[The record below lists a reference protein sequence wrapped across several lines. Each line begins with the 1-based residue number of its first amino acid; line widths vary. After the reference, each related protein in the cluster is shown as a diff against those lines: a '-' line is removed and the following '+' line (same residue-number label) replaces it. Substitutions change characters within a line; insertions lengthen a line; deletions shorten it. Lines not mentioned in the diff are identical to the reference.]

1 MHETMSIY
9 SIYFSPTQGTKN
21 ITNTLAQG
29 IGIYQEIDL
38 CEYTDPIPERVFS
51 ENDICLIGV
60 PSYGGRVPRTAV
72 ERINGFKGNGASA
85 ILVVSYGNRDYD
97 DTLIELFDVVK
108 SQGFTC
114 IGGVAAIAEHSI
126 MHQFASGR
134 PDMDDMNQ
142 LKRFAKE
149 VKEKIDASILTEVQV
164 KGNHPYKELKEVPFH
179 PTASDLCTMCGLCAK
194 LCPVHAI
201 PFDAPNQT
209 KDKFNQLR
217 NWLCFSLNN
226 PFS

>member
-1 MHETMSIY
+1 MSIY

-134 PDMDDMNQ
+134 P
-142 LKRFAKE
+142 RY
-149 VKEKIDASILTEVQV
+149 
-164 KGNHPYKELKEVPFH
+164 G
-179 PTASDLCTMCGLCAK
+179 
-194 LCPVHAI
+194 
-201 PFDAPNQT
+201 
-209 KDKFNQLR
+209 
-217 NWLCFSLNN
+217 
-226 PFS
+226 

>member
-1 MHETMSIY
+1 MSIY

-85 ILVVSYGNRDYD
+85 ILVVSCWAQAVWCG
-97 DTLIELFDVVK
+97 LI
-108 SQGFTC
+108 
-114 IGGVAAIAEHSI
+114 
-126 MHQFASGR
+126 
-134 PDMDDMNQ
+134 
-142 LKRFAKE
+142 
-149 VKEKIDASILTEVQV
+149 
-164 KGNHPYKELKEVPFH
+164 
-179 PTASDLCTMCGLCAK
+179 PTAQSWRWTPPA
-194 LCPVHAI
+194 
-201 PFDAPNQT
+201 
-209 KDKFNQLR
+209 
-217 NWLCFSLNN
+217 S
-226 PFS
+226 

>member
-1 MHETMSIY
+1 M
-9 SIYFSPTQGTKN
+9 
-21 ITNTLAQG
+21 
-29 IGIYQEIDL
+29 
-38 CEYTDPIPERVFS
+38 
-51 ENDICLIGV
+51 
-60 PSYGGRVPRTAV
+60 
-72 ERINGFKGNGASA
+72 
-85 ILVVSYGNRDYD
+85 VSYGNRDYD

-194 LCPVHAI
+194 LCPVYAI

-209 KDKFNQLR
+209 KEEQCISCMRCIQVCPSKAR
-217 NWLCFSLNN
+217 HLNEQMLSAVSEKMKPLFAKRKEN
-226 PFS
+226 ELFL